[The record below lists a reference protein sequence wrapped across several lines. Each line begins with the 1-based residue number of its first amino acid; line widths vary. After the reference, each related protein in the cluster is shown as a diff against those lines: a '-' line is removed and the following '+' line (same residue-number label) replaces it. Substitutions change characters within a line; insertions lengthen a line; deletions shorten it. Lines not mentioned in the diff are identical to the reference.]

1 MMSWDYNRKRGY
13 SHACPDALGPRNNP
27 SLRTDRWYP
36 RWGCIWHTRK
46 VCQWGLNTLH
56 GTLRVLLY
64 NTPVAYT
71 ADIALE
77 EIFEFPRFKASKL
90 QSVSDAFIYVIVPP
104 HNLFQIVSHRDT
116 YMYQRGFK
124 TMQKYK
130 DFLKRPNV
138 STFFLS
144 IQQKKSRRARALRD
158 ERYVKEMYYSSI
170 LFSIIIPSTRLK
182 CFALFVTIIM

>member
-130 DFLKRPNV
+130 DFLKPPNV
-138 STFFLS
+138 YSIFLF
-144 IQQKKSRRARALRD
+144 L
-158 ERYVKEMYYSSI
+158 
-170 LFSIIIPSTRLK
+170 L
-182 CFALFVTIIM
+182 

>member
-1 MMSWDYNRKRGY
+1 MPVPMLWVLGITLLFGQTDDTHAEDVYGIPVKCANEGFIPSAAHYGY
-13 SHACPDALGPRNNP
+13 C
-27 SLRTDRWYP
+27 
-36 RWGCIWHTRK
+36 
-46 VCQWGLNTLH
+46 
-56 GTLRVLLY
+56 LY

-130 DFLKRPNV
+130 DFLKPPNV
-138 STFFLS
+138 YSIFLF
-144 IQQKKSRRARALRD
+144 L
-158 ERYVKEMYYSSI
+158 
-170 LFSIIIPSTRLK
+170 L
-182 CFALFVTIIM
+182 

>member
-130 DFLKRPNV
+130 EYLKLPNV
-138 STFFLS
+138 STFFY
-144 IQQKKSRRARALRD
+144 QFNKKNPAGRGPCGTRGMW
-158 ERYVKEMYYSSI
+158 KKCII
-170 LFSIIIPSTRLK
+170 LQS
-182 CFALFVTIIM
+182 CFQS